1 MRISHHA
8 SLYAGTSFSSGLYIR
23 LGKQCSGFSP
33 KDKKAEKQKYGGT
46 RDSGAGTGWGW
57 EVGLGLASQTQN
69 QGNKVTE
76 REKGE
81 ITPHTPQ
88 TLSSQSVAS
97 SLMSESES
105 GRRTYRPLEGPQ
117 LSRAGTQSRTSVLGR
132 AVRGL
137 EARPQE
143 EMH

>member
-8 SLYAGTSFSSGLYIR
+8 SLLAGASFSSGLYIR

-33 KDKKAEKQKYGGT
+33 KDKERERQKYGGT
-46 RDSGAGTGWGW
+46 RDSGTGTSWGW
-57 EVGLGLASQTQN
+57 EVGLGLVSQTQN

-76 REKGE
+76 REKVE

-88 TLSSQSVAS
+88 TLSSQSLVS

-105 GRRTYRPLEGPQ
+105 GGWTYRPLEGPQ
-117 LSRAGTQSRTSVLGR
+117 LSRA
-132 AVRGL
+132 
-137 EARPQE
+137 
-143 EMH
+143 